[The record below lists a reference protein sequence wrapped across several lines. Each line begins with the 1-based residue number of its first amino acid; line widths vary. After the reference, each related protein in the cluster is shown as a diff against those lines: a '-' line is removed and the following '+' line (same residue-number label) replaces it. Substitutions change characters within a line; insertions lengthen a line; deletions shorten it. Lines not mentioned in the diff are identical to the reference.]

1 MRIVSLGEPR
11 VIMENPTGR
20 HNYFAWPTVARLK
33 NGRLAVAA
41 SGFRMRHICPFGK
54 TVLAFSDDNG
64 ETYTAPAPV
73 IDTVLDD
80 RDGGVTPFG
89 ESGVVVTSFN
99 HTVEFQ
105 RQYAETPYDH
115 AYLDTITPE
124 EEAAALG
131 ATFRISHD
139 NGVTFGPIC
148 KCPVTSPHGPVELP
162 DGTLLWVGRTY
173 SEADVQMPE
182 KDCIRAY
189 AIHQNGT
196 TEFVGEIANIQR
208 GDLFPLSCEP
218 HAIVLPDGRILV
230 HIRVQKSAAGLF
242 TVFQSESCDGGKTW
256 SAPRQLLSDDGG
268 SPPHVLC
275 HSSGVLVCTYGYRAK
290 KPFGV
295 KAMFSRDNGETW
307 DVDHVIYSNHAS
319 ADLGYPSTVELPD
332 GSLLTV
338 FYAHSAE
345 NAPAV
350 ILQQRW
356 RFEE

>member
-11 VIMENPTGR
+11 AIMENPTGR

-64 ETYTAPAPV
+64 ETYTAPALV

-115 AYLDTITPE
+115 AYLDTITRE

-196 TEFVGEIANIQR
+196 TEFVGEIANIDPD
-208 GDLFPLSCEP
+208 GLCPLSCEP
-218 HAIVLPDGRILV
+218 HAIVLADGRILV
-230 HIRVQKSAAGLF
+230 HIRVQKPAAGLF

-268 SPPHVLC
+268 SPPHLLQL
-275 HSSGVLVCTYGYRAK
+275 STGLLVCTYGYRAK

-295 KAMFSRDNGETW
+295 KAMFSRDNGTTW
-307 DVDHVIYSNHAS
+307 DVDHVIYENDAS

>member
-139 NGVTFGPIC
+139 NGKTFGKEI
-148 KCPVTSPHGPVELP
+148 
-162 DGTLLWVGRTY
+162 LLDNNTY
-173 SEADVQMPE
+173 SE
-182 KDCIRAY
+182 
-189 AIHQNGT
+189 
-196 TEFVGEIANIQR
+196 
-208 GDLFPLSCEP
+208 
-218 HAIVLPDGRILV
+218 
-230 HIRVQKSAAGLF
+230 
-242 TVFQSESCDGGKTW
+242 
-256 SAPRQLLSDDGG
+256 
-268 SPPHVLC
+268 
-275 HSSGVLVCTYGYRAK
+275 
-290 KPFGV
+290 
-295 KAMFSRDNGETW
+295 
-307 DVDHVIYSNHAS
+307 
-319 ADLGYPSTVELPD
+319 DLGYPSTVELSD
-332 GSLLTV
+332 GSLFSVYYQKLPDDK
-338 FYAHSAE
+338 FCS
-345 NAPAV
+345 
-350 ILQQRW
+350 ILYTKW
-356 RFEE
+356 SLKEVEI